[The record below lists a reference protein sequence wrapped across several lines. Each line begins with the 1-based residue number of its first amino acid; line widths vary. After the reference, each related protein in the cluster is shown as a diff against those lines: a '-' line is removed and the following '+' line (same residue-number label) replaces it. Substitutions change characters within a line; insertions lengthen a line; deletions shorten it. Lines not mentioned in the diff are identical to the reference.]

1 MTPLSHDPPDAAGA
15 WCDLQ
20 RLYCPPEQW
29 QAGRLHLN
37 RDQVHYLTHV
47 LRLTPGGRFIALD
60 GRGSWWLARLES
72 VTTAGLEQRLAVNHE
87 LPIPITLLVAVPKGD
102 GFDLIVR
109 QATELGVHQVVPLL
123 SGRTQVHPSHAKVT
137 RWQRLAQEA
146 AEQAERQVVPTVTD
160 PCSWE
165 TALSLA
171 KGYCGLGV
179 TRRPAAVP
187 LSQWLTPRPAEP
199 ITLAFGPEGGWTDTE
214 VEQGLARGFTPI
226 TLGPRIL
233 RTTTAPLAALAVV
246 ATLLEGTLSVD

>member
-1 MTPLSHDPPDAAGA
+1 MFPLSHDPPDEAGA
-15 WCDLQ
+15 WRHLQ

-29 QAGRLHLN
+29 QTGGLCLD
-37 RDQVHYLTHV
+37 RDQAHYLSHV
-47 LRLTPGGRFIALD
+47 LRLTPGSRFIALD

-72 VTTAGLEQRLAVNHE
+72 VTTAGLEKRLAVNHE

-109 QATELGVHQVVPLL
+109 QATELGVQCVVPLL
-123 SGRTQVHPSHAKVT
+123 SGRTQVRPGNAKVN

-160 PCSWE
+160 PCAWE
-165 TALSLA
+165 TALDLA
-171 KGYCGLGV
+171 KGYCGMGV
-179 TRRPAAVP
+179 TRRPAAVS
-187 LSQWLTPRPAEP
+187 LIQWLTLRPAGP

-214 VEQGLARGFTPI
+214 VEQGLAHGFTPI